1 MRLRRRDL
9 GDVLR
14 FQPNQNP
21 YREGSRPAPVA
32 QLAGGREFTR
42 QISHVTAL
50 GHSPRAHPREQ
61 PMSTFMGPKAVYFGE
76 PPRLGANL
84 KIRPHGKLLPNC
96 YFPNNL

>member
-1 MRLRRRDL
+1 METSAAFSGSSQTGTPTAREVGQNLWL
-9 GDVLR
+9 SLQEGDR
-14 FQPNQNP
+14 SQ
-21 YREGSRPAPVA
+21 
-32 QLAGGREFTR
+32 GRS
-42 QISHVTAL
+42 SHGTAL

-61 PMSTFMGPKAVYFGE
+61 PMSTFMGAKAVDFGE